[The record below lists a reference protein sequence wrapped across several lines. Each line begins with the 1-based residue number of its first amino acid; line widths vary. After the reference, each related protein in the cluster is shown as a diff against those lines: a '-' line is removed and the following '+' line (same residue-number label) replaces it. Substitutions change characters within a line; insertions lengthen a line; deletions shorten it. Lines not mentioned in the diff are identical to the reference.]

1 MFRFDFIK
9 PISKV
14 VFAIVTGV
22 LFGMCIGVFCTM
34 LDYHDYSRGT
44 KVFGAIVILIAI
56 FWGLFLSYTFKTIV
70 FEDKHEKLI
79 KDKINSIYTDI
90 D

>member
-9 PISKV
+9 PISRV
-14 VFAIVTGV
+14 VFAIVTSV
-22 LFGMCIGVFCTM
+22 LTGMCIGVFCTM

-44 KVFGAIVILIAI
+44 KVFAAIVMLIAV
-56 FWGLFLSYTFKTIV
+56 FWGLFLSYMFKTTV
-70 FEDKHEKLI
+70 FEDKHEKFLQ
-79 KDKINSIYTDI
+79 DKINSIYTDI